1 MCIGDPS
8 RNRGASGKAELPRH
22 LSPWRLCS
30 LSLSPRLP
38 GGGKGR
44 SKEERVWSAFAEGE
58 GWEFPLE
65 TSTPLAGQIACPSL
79 ALLPLLFLLPRPFH
93 TLSHFTLH
101 TSHFTLHARSHAR
114 HSCTW
119 TPPRQGFPSFPCLLQ
134 PRTTPLNGR
143 STTSTACL
151 LLLRLMMRNNNK
163 AAQTQSTTTSPTTI
177 QQQQQQQQHLRR
189 RNNRSSL
196 RGTGLRATSR
206 RGNGASS
213 T

>member
-1 MCIGDPS
+1 MHWGSLAESRSKRKSRTPPPS
-8 RNRGASGKAELPRH
+8 
-22 LSPWRLCS
+22 LSLEALLS
-30 LSLSPRLP
+30 LSLSQAARRRE
-38 GGGKGR
+38 GEEQGGKGLVCFR
-44 SKEERVWSAFAEGE
+44 RGGRMGIPPRDVDASRRANRLP
-58 GWEFPLE
+58 FPCPAPPALPAP
-65 TSTPLAGQIACPSL
+65 TPIS
-79 ALLPLLFLLPRPFH
+79 H
-93 TLSHFTLH
+93 TFTLH

-163 AAQTQSTTTSPTTI
+163 AAQTQTTTTSPTTI